1 VNGIKENSG
10 SIANDQLLCQKAD
23 PRVLTANCSAR
34 TGFLDA
40 LGLSYS
46 DAYPVNTATVSTDAT
61 ASTAPIEINDAE
73 TLGMIG
79 RNSSFPL
86 NGKYQQTADI
96 VVTKEYQSIGN
107 DTHPFTGEYDG
118 QRHTISGLSDCLV
131 DTLKQGSIRHLRFN
145 DTHINSAKTTGLAA
159 CTVNGTVSDIRAEN
173 VHISTSGDNAHAG
186 IGGGSVAGT
195 VANTKAVNS
204 TVKTSGE
211 NAHAGIGG
219 GDVGY
224 GATVANTTA
233 VNSKVETSGT
243 NAHAGIGGGDV
254 GYGATVANTTAVNS

>member
-1 VNGIKENSG
+1 M
-10 SIANDQLLCQKAD
+10 
-23 PRVLTANCSAR
+23 
-34 TGFLDA
+34 
-40 LGLSYS
+40 SYS

-159 CTVNGTVSDIRAEN
+159 CTVDGTVSDIRAEN

-186 IGGGSVAGT
+186 IGGGSVSGT

-211 NAHAGIGG
+211 NALAGIGG

-233 VNSKVETSGT
+233 VNCKVETSGK
-243 NAHAGIGGGDV
+243 NVRAGFGAGRVFDGGMV
-254 GYGATVANTTAVNS
+254 GNPTVVNSRIAATKENSGSTN